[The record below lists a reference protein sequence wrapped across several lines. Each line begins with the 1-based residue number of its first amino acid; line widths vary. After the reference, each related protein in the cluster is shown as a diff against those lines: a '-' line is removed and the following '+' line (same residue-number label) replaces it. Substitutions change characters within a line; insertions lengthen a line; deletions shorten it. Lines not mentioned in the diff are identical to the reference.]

1 MKKIFLTM
9 ALALGLMAT
18 AQVKIGTDVDNINP
32 ASLLELESST
42 QGVNF
47 PKLALTSTIVAAPL
61 AGGVHVA
68 GMTVYNS
75 NTIGDVT
82 PGLYT
87 NNGAAWVK
95 LGGSNAT
102 VFTARTGL
110 VAASSY
116 DWAPAIGGLVNFY
129 EFTSGSEAITLP
141 NPLTHTGKF
150 INVRN
155 NTGATINF
163 GSVDG
168 ITRPRGVAALVASGA
183 LQLWS
188 DGTYWHN
195 IAGRN

>member
-18 AQVKIGTDVDNINP
+18 AQVKIGTDVENINP

-47 PKLALTSTIVAAPL
+47 PKLALTSTIVAVPL

-68 GMTVYNS
+68 GMTVYNT

-95 LGGSNAT
+95 LGGTTPSYQSMRGKVTTVSGGTSYTVAAEDYLIYTNSATGINIIFPTTLTTEDAGRIVT
-102 VFTARTGL
+102 VFNDNAVGIANNYTNLTGGIII
-110 VAASSY
+110 SSQNRGY
-116 DWAPAIGGLVNFY
+116 TVIWM
-129 EFTSGSEAITLP
+129 GSKWVYL
-141 NPLTHTGKF
+141 GK
-150 INVRN
+150 
-155 NTGATINF
+155 
-163 GSVDG
+163 
-168 ITRPRGVAALVASGA
+168 
-183 LQLWS
+183 
-188 DGTYWHN
+188 
-195 IAGRN
+195 